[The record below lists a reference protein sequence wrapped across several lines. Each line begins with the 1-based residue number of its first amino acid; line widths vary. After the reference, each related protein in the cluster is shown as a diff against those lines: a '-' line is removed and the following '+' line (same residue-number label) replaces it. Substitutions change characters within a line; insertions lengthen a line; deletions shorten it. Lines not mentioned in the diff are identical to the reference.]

1 MGRRPDPNRTRA
13 NEIIRATI
21 RCLARSG
28 FSQLTMKRL
37 SEEAGIS
44 QGILHYYFKD
54 KRAILAAA
62 AEHVMDDL
70 DLRAKSEFKNARDPK
85 GQLRGMIKACLTVAT
100 VDREFWTVFMAL
112 WGESLHDPA
121 LALLNK
127 KTYRRARESIGGII
141 ERGIARGD
149 FKSVNVLQAS
159 ALILALIDGISL
171 QLTFE
176 KKLMSLG
183 EAQRLC
189 ETLLL
194 KHLTSAE
201 QNP

>member
-1 MGRRPDPNRTRA
+1 MPRKPDPNNTRS

-37 SEEAGIS
+37 AAEAGVS

-62 AEHVMDDL
+62 AGHVMDDL
-70 DLRAKSEFKNARDPK
+70 DLRAKSESANRRDASSR
-85 GQLRGMIKACLTVAT
+85 LRAMIKACLAVAT
-100 VDREFWTVFMAL
+100 ADREFWTVFMAL

-121 LALLNK
+121 LASINK
-127 KTYRRARESIGGII
+127 VAYQRARKAIGGII
-141 ERGIARGD
+141 EQGVRDGD
-149 FKSVNVLQAS
+149 FKPANIVDTS
-159 ALILALIDGISL
+159 AMVLALIDGMSL

-176 KKLMSLG
+176 KSLMTLTKA
-183 EAQRLC
+183 ERLC
-189 ETLLL
+189 EKILFQYIA
-194 KHLTSAE
+194 K
-201 QNP
+201 